1 MAFPS
6 LLFKIPDCLFQHVFI
21 NPGEHELECLEQCL
35 LQRMQFGQGECF
47 LEIGVGGYSF
57 IRSEG
62 QDPGLS
68 PADIAASVITAE
80 ALAKKLDA
88 RLILL
93 RDRYIQPT
101 VKQQQHLQDG
111 MKNSNEATN
120 PPQHKGRKRQ
130 KNQCHK
136 ESAAADQSPTENEV
150 TEEMSVAGSDGWVVK
165 EFLLRRNCEARDFVE
180 VRVAVVGNVDAG
192 KSTMLGVLTHGEL
205 DNGRGLARLRIFRHK
220 HEFESGRTS
229 SVSND
234 ILGFDADGV
243 VVNKP
248 VRGKLDWS
256 EICQKATK
264 VRLRVHFRRTLLLA
278 AVCAYFV
285 MLMVGANA
293 GIIGMTKEH
302 LGLALALSVPVFV
315 VITKVD
321 MCPPNVL
328 NETINLLFRILKSPG
343 CRKIPSHKKMSSLQ
357 NEGCYAPGSLND
369 PPVNHVTHVAFP
381 ILVIFVDLDFP
392 KFKPHSPSCIG
403 KIDRDDVICSAI
415 NFTSERMCPVFL
427 VSNVTGSN
435 LDLLTS
441 FLNLLSPRSPSR
453 LEDPAEFQI
462 DELFKVPGVG
472 CVVSG
477 TCLGGIIRVNDVLL
491 LGPDSD
497 GLFIPVPV
505 KSIQRKRLTV
515 NEVHGGQAAS
525 IALKRPRVIELRR
538 GMILAARS
546 LQAYGCMEFQATV
559 LILHHPTTISVGYQ
573 AMVHAG
579 PVRQT
584 AKILVII
591 GKERLRTGDKAE
603 VRFQF
608 IRRPE
613 YLRKGVRLVFRE
625 GKTKAV
631 GTVTE
636 TVPYQLVFPAR
647 VSRAS
652 QPLPTDQSTASS
664 QPRPAYAVAAADH
677 QSESAAAS
685 PLPTAPTTTPRTP
698 AHLSVTTAIA
708 TATATNT

>member
-1 MAFPS
+1 MDVALESFSDCRLPTVVVVPS
-6 LLFKIPDCLFQHVFI
+6 FTTASGCENAGHGVVFDAGLLFLA
-21 NPGEHELECLEQCL
+21 GA
-35 LQRMQFGQGECF
+35 
-47 LEIGVGGYSF
+47 
-57 IRSEG
+57 IR
-62 QDPGLS
+62 PL
-68 PADIAASVITAE
+68 PAGCVH
-80 ALAKKLDA
+80 
-88 RLILL
+88 
-93 RDRYIQPT
+93 P
-101 VKQQQHLQDG
+101 VV
-111 MKNSNEATN
+111 NEAVLKL
-120 PPQHKGRKRQ
+120 Q
-130 KNQCHK
+130 
-136 ESAAADQSPTENEV
+136 NEV
-150 TEEMSVAGSDGWVVK
+150 AVTATGLPQAGLHNTELTLCDSPIIET
-165 EFLLRRNCEARDFVE
+165 RDFVD

-205 DNGRGLARLRIFRHK
+205 DNGRGLARLRLFRHK
-220 HEFESGRTS
+220 HEIESGRTS

-248 VRGKLDWS
+248 VHGKLDWS
-256 EICQKATK
+256 QICQNAAK
-264 VRLRVHFRRTLLLA
+264 VITFIDLA
-278 AVCAYFV
+278 GHERYLKTTVFGLTGHAPDFV

-293 GIIGMTKEH
+293 GIVGMTKEH

-328 NETINLLFRILKSPG
+328 NETVSLLFRILKSPG
-343 CRKIPSHKKMSSLQ
+343 CRKIPVLVSS
-357 NEGCYAPGSLND
+357 
-369 PPVNHVTHVAFP
+369 
-381 ILVIFVDLDFP
+381 
-392 KFKPHSPSCIG
+392 K
-403 KIDRDDVICSAI
+403 DDVICSAI

-462 DELFKVPGVG
+462 DELFTVPGVG
-472 CVVSG
+472 SVVSG

-491 LGPDSD
+491 LGPDTS
-497 GLFIPVPV
+497 GQFVPVPV

-525 IALKRPRVIELRR
+525 FALKRPKGSQLRR
-538 GMILAARS
+538 GMILAARG
-546 LQAYGCMEFQATV
+546 LQAYGCMQFQATV

-584 AKILVII
+584 ATILAIMD
-591 GKERLRTGDKAE
+591 KERLRTGDKAE

-608 IRRPE
+608 IKHPE

-636 TVPYQLVFPAR
+636 TVPYQSIPAPP
-647 VSRAS
+647 VGARARRAPPDH
-652 QPLPTDQSTASS
+652 QAASS
-664 QPRPAYAVAAADH
+664 QPKQPSAEVADPQSSIRGVESAVASQVLTSPITISHAPAH
-677 QSESAAAS
+677 LTATGALAAAS
-685 PLPTAPTTTPRTP
+685 TTTTP
-698 AHLSVTTAIA
+698 
-708 TATATNT
+708 TATNS

>member
-1 MAFPS
+1 
-6 LLFKIPDCLFQHVFI
+6 
-21 NPGEHELECLEQCL
+21 
-35 LQRMQFGQGECF
+35 
-47 LEIGVGGYSF
+47 
-57 IRSEG
+57 
-62 QDPGLS
+62 
-68 PADIAASVITAE
+68 
-80 ALAKKLDA
+80 
-88 RLILL
+88 
-93 RDRYIQPT
+93 
-101 VKQQQHLQDG
+101 
-111 MKNSNEATN
+111 
-120 PPQHKGRKRQ
+120 
-130 KNQCHK
+130 
-136 ESAAADQSPTENEV
+136 
-150 TEEMSVAGSDGWVVK
+150 MSVAGSDGWLVK

-264 VRLRVHFRRTLLLA
+264 VITFIDLA
-278 AVCAYFV
+278 GHERYLKTTVVGLTGHAPDFV

-343 CRKIPSHKKMSSLQ
+343 CRKIPVLISS
-357 NEGCYAPGSLND
+357 
-369 PPVNHVTHVAFP
+369 
-381 ILVIFVDLDFP
+381 
-392 KFKPHSPSCIG
+392 K
-403 KIDRDDVICSAI
+403 DDVICSAI

>member
-1 MAFPS
+1 MKKNPQNILAD
-6 LLFKIPDCLFQHVFI
+6 KHVFI
-21 NPGEHELECLEQCL
+21 SPDEQELECLEQCL

-47 LEIGVGGYSF
+47 LEIGVG
-57 IRSEG
+57 EG

-80 ALAKKLDA
+80 ALAKKLNA
-88 RLILL
+88 RLIHL
-93 RDRYIQPT
+93 RDRYVQPT
-101 VKQQQHLQDG
+101 AKQQQQHLQPPPTDSTHDG
-111 MKNSNEATN
+111 TKVLASSSESSTNATC
-120 PPQHKGRKRQ
+120 PKGRKRRKSQ
-130 KNQCHK
+130 RLK
-136 ESAAADQSPTENEV
+136 EPAAADQPQAENGS
-150 TEEMSVAGSDGWVVK
+150 TEEIQEGSSSAAGTTGWLVR
-165 EFLLRRNCEARDFVE
+165 EFLLRRNSETRDFVD

-205 DNGRGLARLRIFRHK
+205 DNGRGLARLRLFRHK
-220 HEFESGRTS
+220 HEVESGRTS

-248 VRGKLDWS
+248 VHGKLDWS
-256 EICQKATK
+256 QICQNAAK
-264 VRLRVHFRRTLLLA
+264 VITFIDLA
-278 AVCAYFV
+278 GHERYLKTTVFGLTGHAPDFV

-293 GIIGMTKEH
+293 GIVGMTKEH

-328 NETINLLFRILKSPG
+328 NETVNLLFRILKSPG
-343 CRKIPSHKKMSSLQ
+343 CRKIP
-357 NEGCYAPGSLND
+357 
-369 PPVNHVTHVAFP
+369 V
-381 ILVIFVDLDFP
+381 LVSN
-392 KFKPHSPSCIG
+392 K
-403 KIDRDDVICSAI
+403 DDVICSAI

-462 DELFKVPGVG
+462 DELFTVPGVG
-472 CVVSG
+472 SVVSG

-491 LGPDSD
+491 LGPDTS
-497 GLFIPVPV
+497 GQFVPVPV

-525 IALKRPRVIELRR
+525 FALKRPKGSQLRR
-538 GMILAARS
+538 GMILAARG
-546 LQAYGCMEFQATV
+546 LQAYGCMQFQATV

-584 AKILVII
+584 ATILAIMD
-591 GKERLRTGDKAE
+591 KERLRTGDKAE

-608 IRRPE
+608 IKHPE

-636 TVPYQLVFPAR
+636 TVPYQSIPAPP
-647 VSRAS
+647 VGARARRAPPD
-652 QPLPTDQSTASS
+652 QPAASS
-664 QPRPAYAVAAADH
+664 QPKQSSAEVADP
-677 QSESAAAS
+677 QSPIRGAESATAS
-685 PLPTAPTTTPRTP
+685 QLRTSPITISRAP
-698 AHLSVTTAIA
+698 AHL
-708 TATATNT
+708 TATGALATTSTPTVTNS